1 MDLAQLCIAT
11 ISWARDE
18 GEEKLLRESLN
29 HLARLNVPIFVTDGG
44 SPDSFLQYLR
54 SLPQVTLLSA
64 ATKGVFYQAQ
74 NSVQAA
80 YEHGAQWILYTEP
93 DKVDLFA
100 TLPDMLQEQI
110 QMRSD
115 SGVCLLSRSAAAFAT
130 FPSFQQMTETAINCC
145 CRELVGLDVDYTY
158 GPFVFNRVLSPTL
171 ESIRENLGWGWRPYL
186 FTMAKSMGL
195 QVRSV
200 ETGVACPHDQRKD
213 SPSERI
219 YRMKQLEQNIRGL
232 VLASQEGGIN
242 S

>member
-18 GEEKLLRESLN
+18 GEEQLLRESFN

-44 SPDSFLQYLR
+44 SPDSFLQHLR
-54 SLPQVTLLSA
+54 SMPQVTLLSS

-74 NSVQAA
+74 NSAQAA
-80 YEHGAQWILYTEP
+80 YEHGTPWILYTEP

-100 TLPDMLQEQI
+100 TLPDILQEQI
-110 QMRSD
+110 QVTND
-115 SGVCLLSRSAAAFAT
+115 SGVCLLSRSPAAFAT
-130 FPSFQQMTETAINCC
+130 FPSFQQMTETAINHCC
-145 CRELVGLDVDYTY
+145 QELVGLDVDYTY
-158 GPFVFNRVLSPTL
+158 GPFVFNRLLSPTL
-171 ESIRENLGWGWRPYL
+171 QNIRENLGWGWRPYL
-186 FTMAKSMGL
+186 FTIAKTMGL

-200 ETGVACPHDQRKD
+200 ETGVGCPRDQRRD
-213 SPSERI
+213 SPNERI

-232 VLASQEGGIN
+232 VLASHDGPIK